1 MKRLHAMLDRLRRWL
16 GLAHPLPLVT
26 DAQWARVEATLP
38 FLDYLE
44 PGDRPRLRRMALEF
58 LACKQFHGAHDFALH
73 DDMLLS
79 IALQASLPVLNIG
92 LDAYKGWVGV
102 VVYAGDFI
110 IPRREYD
117 EAGVVHEYDIEAL
130 GEAWEGG
137 PVLLSWFEGEAQPFG
152 VNVVIHEFAHK
163 LDMENGSVDGLPR
176 LKPGMARTHWA
187 DAFSSAYE
195 SFCDEVERGVHTE
208 IDSYGAEHPGE
219 FFAVV
224 SEVFFETPH
233 VLQRRFPQVYE
244 QLVLFYG
251 VNPVLRETLF
261 RGGSA

>member
-1 MKRLHAMLDRLRRWL
+1 MLDRLRHWL
-16 GLAHPLPLVT
+16 GLSRPLPEVT

-44 PGDRPRLRRMALEF
+44 PSDRPRLRQMALEF
-58 LACKQFHGAHDFALH
+58 LACKQFHGAHDFELR

-117 EAGVVHEYDIEAL
+117 EAGVVHEYDVEAL

-152 VNVVIHEFAHK
+152 VKRGDPRICAQARHGKRQRRWFAAAQARHGARA
-163 LDMENGSVDGLPR
+163 LGRR
-176 LKPGMARTHWA
+176 L
-187 DAFSSAYE
+187 
-195 SFCDEVERGVHTE
+195 
-208 IDSYGAEHPGE
+208 
-219 FFAVV
+219 
-224 SEVFFETPH
+224 
-233 VLQRRFPQVYE
+233 LQR
-244 QLVLFYG
+244 L
-251 VNPVLRETLF
+251 
-261 RGGSA
+261 